1 MKHYRFYSNTFNVL
15 SVSLLVHL
23 NSQSD
28 RFLLR
33 HGTAEFKRR
42 QILKLDGLLIS
53 SNVSRNTFHGPIFG
67 TKFSNKPP
75 S

>member
-1 MKHYRFYSNTFNVL
+1 MKHYRFYSDTFNVL

-33 HGTAEFKRR
+33 HGTTEFKRR

-53 SNVSRNTFHGPIFG
+53 
-67 TKFSNKPP
+67 
-75 S
+75 